1 MNKSWEWCCKI
12 QPAINKSILPR
23 EEVLDNP
30 LKSNVV
36 VVSESKGASRRGGS
50 TVTSTG
56 SSTPTPPVLDPLTV
70 ALDGTDPLSQFAA
83 SQDPL
88 SVMATESWDREDK
101 KSSKK
106 VERYSDIEPWAVRK
120 TSILSKFT
128 TSEKLSMVSSFLSGG
143 EKVVVKT
150 QSSAVKTRLEQLDD
164 FEEGSVR
171 EEADLSQQEYAGR
184 IDQLNKELVQ
194 AWNDDQRVKALKIA
208 IQCSK
213 LLVDTSVI
221 QFYPSKFVLIT
232 DILDIFGQLVYNRLL
247 VKSEN
252 TVPIR
257 QGARNLSL
265 PENFSPEMVPE
276 SAKETCRN
284 WFYKIA
290 SIRELVPRLYVEA
303 AILRCYSF
311 LDKGE
316 LVQALLRLT
325 RMVRGIGDPL
335 VAVYARCYLC
345 RVGMTVHNIE
355 KQLLKEN
362 FYDFLSCYHQVFS
375 GNVQVDLLHQ
385 KVDLPTYLTL
395 YTPALDWILQ
405 SLAHQAPDKLLD
417 EILARCKDQG
427 NSSLLLN
434 SIMSAFKPAY
444 IASRASLFVQL
455 IAVCD
460 EQGFPQHLLYRSLG
474 LCLSIAEPDSPSQL
488 WSHVWHYLTSLH
500 NPHHYMSCA
509 EVWLPFVAQHFSSFE
524 VDVFLQDIIQHLS
537 RDRAYENFYPQLQH
551 MAGKLLTLTTE
562 LESLFTME
570 KFMPFVDMIRNEGV
584 KVAICKNIMV
594 EFTAKMGPVNDPVTT
609 NALMSICQIMH
620 DSVNALTVEDEKRQI
635 SQLIAQLV
643 LRVDHG
649 RDFEQQLSFYVE
661 ARAAFSNLDY
671 VHAILVQCVNRLAV
685 ETNHVVK
692 GHHTRKTSA
701 FVRACA
707 AFCYITIPSIFSVT
721 TRLQLYLLTAQ
732 VALSN
737 QCLGQ
742 VDGCLKDALSLV
754 PEVPSQLEVDGKM
767 KSSEQFLVSYF
778 CQLLSTLL
786 VVPDSPE
793 QGVLYLIRGLLNVL
807 QHYTWDNS
815 SCARAQVYLRALDM
829 LSIAAQE
836 TYPYHVKKVD
846 SNDVLYG
853 SDPKFIA
860 EINKMCSLIVEEV
873 LNQLKVLGAAESY
886 QNQAIL
892 ALDLFMAVMVRGDL
906 SSQGLATL
914 AVNLW
919 NLANKHRQIDS
930 KRLKRTLE
938 CLKRRS
944 SAQPDNIYSEVLAKL
959 ELP

>member
-1 MNKSWEWCCKI
+1 MSKSWEWNCKI
-12 QPAINKSILPR
+12 QPVAPKHYLQR

-30 LKSNVV
+30 LKPNVV
-36 VVSESKGASRRGGS
+36 VVSESRRGGGS
-50 TVTSTG
+50 MVTST
-56 SSTPTPPVLDPLTV
+56 SVSTPTPVLDPLTV
-70 ALDGTDPLSQFAA
+70 ALDGSDPLSQFAA

-88 SVMATESWDREDK
+88 SILAKNSWDKEDK
-101 KSSKK
+101 KVSKK
-106 VERYSDIEPWAVRK
+106 VERYSDIETWAVRK
-120 TSILSKFT
+120 AAILSKFT

-171 EEADLSQQEYAGR
+171 EEADLSQQEYVGR
-184 IDQLNKELVQ
+184 IEQLNKELVQ

-232 DILDIFGQLVYNRLL
+232 DILDIFGRLVYDRLL

-252 TVPIR
+252 TVR
-257 QGARNLSL
+257 QGTRSCSL
-265 PENFSPEMVPE
+265 PEDFSPEMVPE

-345 RVGMTVHNIE
+345 RVGMTVHNID

-375 GNVQVDLLHQ
+375 GNVQVELLQQ
-385 KVDLPTYLTL
+385 KVDLPIYLTL

-405 SLAHQAPDKLLD
+405 SLAHQAPEKLLD
-417 EILARCKDQG
+417 EILVRCKDQG

-434 SIMSAFKPAY
+434 SVMSAFKPAY
-444 IASRASLFVQL
+444 IASRASHFVQL
-455 IAVCD
+455 IAACD

-474 LCLSIAEPDSPSQL
+474 LCLSVAEPDSPSQL
-488 WSHVWHYLTSLH
+488 WSQVWHYISSLH
-500 NPHHYMSCA
+500 NANHYVSCA
-509 EVWLPFVAQHFSSFE
+509 EVWLPFVAQHFTSHE

-537 RDRAYENFYPQLQH
+537 RDRAYENFYPQLQN
-551 MAGKLLTLTTE
+551 MAGKLLTLTSD
-562 LESLFTME
+562 LESLFTMD
-570 KFMPFVDMIRNEGV
+570 KFMPFLDTIRNEGV
-584 KVAICKNIMV
+584 KVSICKNIMT
-594 EFTAKMGPVNDPVTT
+594 EFAAKVGTVNDPVVT

-671 VHAILVQCVNRLAV
+671 VHSILVQCVNRLAV
-685 ETNHVVK
+685 ETNRVVK

-707 AFCYITIPSIFSVT
+707 AYCYITIPSILSVT

-742 VDGCLKDALSLV
+742 VDACLKDALSLV
-754 PEVPSQLEVDGKM
+754 AEVPTQLEVDGKM
-767 KSSEQFLVSYF
+767 KSSDQFLVSYLS
-778 CQLLSTLL
+778 QLLSTLL

-793 QGVLYLIRGLLNVL
+793 QGVLYLTRGLLKVL
-807 QHYTWDNS
+807 QLYTWDTS

-829 LSIAAQE
+829 LAAAAQE
-836 TYPYHVKKVD
+836 TYPYQVKKVD

-860 EINKMCSLIVEEV
+860 EINKMCSLMADEV
-873 LNQLKVLGAAESY
+873 LNQLKVLGVDESY
-886 QNQAIL
+886 QNQAAL
-892 ALDLFMAVMVRGDL
+892 ALDLFVTVMVRGDL
-906 SSQGLATL
+906 SSPGLATL

-930 KRLKRTLE
+930 KRLKKTVE
-938 CLKRRS
+938 YLKRRVTAHS
-944 SAQPDNIYSEVLAKL
+944 DNVYIEVVAKL
-959 ELP
+959 AVS